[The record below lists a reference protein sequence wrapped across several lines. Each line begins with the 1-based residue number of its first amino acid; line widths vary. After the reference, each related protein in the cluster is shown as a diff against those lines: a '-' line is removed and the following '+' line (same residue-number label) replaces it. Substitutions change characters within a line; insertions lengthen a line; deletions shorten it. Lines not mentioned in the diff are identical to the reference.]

1 MADLKARIGL
11 PLSETLKPV
20 QNASTNPV
28 SASPS
33 SSPVP
38 TISKPRVPAA
48 PQDYVVQK
56 GDSLYA
62 ISRKFYGDSS
72 HIDRIYQAKR
82 GVMQLSLIHI
92 NEPTRRYAIWVGGVF
107 V

>member
-28 SASPS
+28 SASSS
-33 SSPVP
+33 SSPGP
-38 TISKPRVPAA
+38 TIYMPRVSAA
-48 PQDYVVQK
+48 PKDYVVQK

-72 HIDRIYQAKR
+72 HIDRIYQANLD
-82 GVMQLSLIHI
+82 VMRSKNSL
-92 NEPTRRYAIWVGGVF
+92 RVGQTLKIPPLPQN
-107 V
+107 